1 MELQE
6 KLEIIKQELLA
17 ELGEQK
23 SVLAA
28 MAEPELK
35 KFLHAIVKKGL
46 MPAIKAGVEESKTKI
61 DDLVWAAIDDKVEA
75 ILQDI
80 IEKIKL

>member
-1 MELQE
+1 MELKE
-6 KLEIIKQELLA
+6 KMDIIKVELLA

-23 SVLAA
+23 VILAS

-61 DDLVWAAIDDKVEA
+61 DDIVWSAIDDKVEA
-75 ILQDI
+75 ILADI